1 MTQTNETIDT
11 SGAAKTGS
19 GPTFLV
25 AMEQYEPQDLRI
37 IDDDLAAKVLP
48 GGERFFLKLLRIPL
62 LRNWMLSLT
71 EKQIQGG
78 SSAFLCRKRYIDE
91 TIVAA
96 AENGSVDAIV
106 NLGAAFDTRVYRL
119 PALATIPAWEV
130 DQAVNI
136 EAKQK
141 GVQRALGEIPAHVT
155 LVPINFMTQDLGE
168 ALNEHGYAGSEK
180 TFFIWEAVTQYLTET
195 AVRETFQYL
204 SQAPTGSQLTFT
216 YVLKDFVEGK
226 NLYGEEKFYERMI
239 VKDKIWHFGFD
250 PAELADFLGEYGW
263 RLIEDLS
270 YEELNNRYAK
280 PIGRNLPSMK
290 IERMVYAEKIES

>member
-1 MTQTNETIDT
+1 MTQTNETFDT
-11 SGAAKTGS
+11 SNAAKTGS
-19 GPTFLV
+19 SPTFLV
-25 AMEQYEPQDLRI
+25 AMEQYEPVAQRI
-37 IDDDLAAKVLP
+37 IEDDLALKILS
-48 GGERFFLKLLRIPL
+48 GGERFFLKLMHISL
-62 LRNWMLSLT
+62 LRKWMINLM
-71 EKQIQGG
+71 EKQIKGA

-96 AENGSVDAIV
+96 AENGSVAAIV

-119 PALATIPAWEV
+119 PALANIPAWEV

-141 GVQRALGEIPAHVT
+141 GVQSALGEIPAHVT

-168 ALNEHGYAGSEK
+168 VLNEHGYAGSEK

-195 AVRETFQYL
+195 AVRQTFDFL
-204 SQAPTGSQLTFT
+204 AQAPSGSQLTFT
-216 YVLKDFVEGK
+216 YVLKEFIDGANV
-226 NLYGEEKFYERMI
+226 YGQEKFYERML

-250 PAELADFLGEYGW
+250 PAKVADFLSEYGW

-270 YEELNNRYAK
+270 YEALNNRYAK
-280 PIGRNLPSMK
+280 SIGRNLPFMK
-290 IERMVYAEKIES
+290 IERMVWAEKL